1 MTLRPPAVALQ
12 PSLAPLEMSVLA
24 SDGLVLKGILEYPH
38 RPEGLAFPLAVL
50 AHQYPSTRDSYA
62 PLIDDLL
69 VHGLAILAFDQ
80 RGHGASIRGP
90 SGSVVI
96 DTPVG
101 FTMEAFGAAFIGS
114 ASRVGFNR
122 IDDDIIRVASWGAV
136 QNFVDP
142 KRILLIGS
150 SVGGTG
156 ALLASAK
163 VPNLAGLITFGAAG
177 ELVWGPDG
185 KQQARRALE
194 QIKAPCLLT
203 TSEKDPFNGAALVQ
217 AWSQGLSHVTT
228 RQVPGDA
235 HGMAIYYEVREDV
248 LSFLRKVM
256 G

>member
-1 MTLRPPAVALQ
+1 MTLRPPAVAL
-12 PSLAPLEMSVLA
+12 PPALAPLEVSVPA
-24 SDGLVLKGILEYPH
+24 SDGLVLKGILEYPN
-38 RPEGLAFPLAVL
+38 RPGGNRFPLAVL
-50 AHQYPSTRDSYA
+50 AHQYPATRDSYA

-69 VHGLAILAFDQ
+69 VHGFVTLAFDE

-90 SGSVVI
+90 SGPVVI

-156 ALLASAK
+156 AVLASAK

-185 KQQARRALE
+185 KQQARRAIE

-203 TSEKDPFNGAALVQ
+203 TSEKDPFAGAALVQ
-217 AWSQGLSHVTT
+217 AWSQGLSHVTAK
-228 RQVPGDA
+228 QVPGEA
-235 HGMAIYYEVREDV
+235 HGMAIYYDVREDV
-248 LSFLRKVM
+248 LAFLRRV
-256 G
+256 GG

>member
-69 VHGLAILAFDQ
+69 VHGLAIVAFDQ

-90 SGSVVI
+90 SGPVVI

-114 ASRVGFNR
+114 ATRIGFNR
-122 IDDDIIRVASWGAV
+122 IDDDILRVASWGAV
-136 QNFVDP
+136 QNFIDP
-142 KRILLIGS
+142 RRILLIGS
-150 SVGGTG
+150 SIGGSG
-156 ALLASAK
+156 VALAAPK
-163 VPNLAGLITFGAAG
+163 VPGLAAVITFGAAG
-177 ELVWGPDG
+177 ELVWGTDG
-185 KQQARRALE
+185 RQQARRAFE

-203 TSEKDPFNGAALVQ
+203 TSEKDPFSGSANVQ
-217 AWSQGLSHVTT
+217 AWSQGLAHVTAK
-228 RQVPGDA
+228 QVPGDG
-235 HGMAIYYEVREDV
+235 HGMAIYYDVREDV
-248 LSFLRKVM
+248 LAFLRRLAA
-256 G
+256 